1 MEEMIMNNDTKVRLN
16 IVLQGDTMLSQ
27 EDAEA
32 LEKKKAGTGFYKFSL
47 RLDKKIFTIRA
58 RKTYDAT
65 QTLNLSIDAYN
76 YMAGDEAPYFV
87 KPGNWKRLNK
97 KQRLEMHLE
106 RITQSVKGLSFT
118 YTILDS

>member
-47 RLDKKIFTIRA
+47 RLGKKIFTIRA

-76 YMAGDEAPYFV
+76 YMTGDEAPYFV

>member
-1 MEEMIMNNDTKVRLN
+1 MEEIIMNNDTKVRLN

-76 YMAGDEAPYFV
+76 YMTGDEAPYFV

>member
-76 YMAGDEAPYFV
+76 YMTGNEAPYFV

>member
-76 YMAGDEAPYFV
+76 YMTGDEAPYFV
-87 KPGNWKRLNK
+87 KPGNWKGLNK

>member
-1 MEEMIMNNDTKVRLN
+1 MEEMIRNNDTKVRLN

-76 YMAGDEAPYFV
+76 YMTGDEAPYFV
-87 KPGNWKRLNK
+87 KPGNWKGLNK

>member
-1 MEEMIMNNDTKVRLN
+1 MIRNNDTKVRLN

-76 YMAGDEAPYFV
+76 YMTGDEAPYFV
-87 KPGNWKRLNK
+87 KPGNWKGLNK